1 MATISIRN
9 LPSETYDALKTMA
22 AASHRSMQ
30 EQIRL
35 ILEREAR
42 INRNSLIA
50 EAGARRER
58 LKVRALQ
65 NTVTDV

>member
-1 MATISIRN
+1 
-9 LPSETYDALKTMA
+9 
-22 AASHRSMQ
+22 MQ

-42 INRNSLIA
+42 MNRDSLIA
-50 EAGARRER
+50 EAGTRRER

-65 NTVTDV
+65 HTVTDVREDRAR